1 MSLSVF
7 SRIFMKKYLA
17 VSAALAGF
25 LSLFAVPSHAGIS
38 LGKPSGTGC
47 AEEGSFRFNAE
58 R

>member
-38 LGKPSGTGC
+38 LGETEWYWLRRRRKLP
-47 AEEGSFRFNAE
+47 F
-58 R
+58 